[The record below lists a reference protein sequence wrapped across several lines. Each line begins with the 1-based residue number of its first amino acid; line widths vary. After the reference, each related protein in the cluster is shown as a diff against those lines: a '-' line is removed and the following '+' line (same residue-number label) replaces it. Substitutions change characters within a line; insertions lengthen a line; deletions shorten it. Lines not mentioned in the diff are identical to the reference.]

1 MIFILWSVEGGDSPF
16 LLDDFIDFLI
26 DLRPDYKI
34 NPNGENKFIRT
45 QNMNMLFFSN
55 KKAGPQ
61 GASKGSYLII
71 PSRKRIFYPRNLST
85 IL

>member
-16 LLDDFIDFLI
+16 LLDDLIDFLI

-45 QNMNMLFFSN
+45 QNMNMLFSRI
-55 KKAGPQ
+55 KKLAHREP
-61 GASKGSYLII
+61 AKEAA
-71 PSRKRIFYPRNLST
+71 
-85 IL
+85 